1 MPAYRFKVSFQDGKQ
16 KTVYIGK
23 LTPTKSGYYAR
34 LEDGNPV
41 VVSKYA
47 VENLINL
54 LDKPPIATPVP
65 TFPAAE
71 FGEVT
76 PTPQP

>member
-1 MPAYRFKVSFQDGKQ
+1 MLG
-16 KTVYIGK
+16 
-23 LTPTKSGYYAR
+23 

-47 VENLINL
+47 VDNLINL

-65 TFPAAE
+65 TLPAAE
-71 FGEVT
+71 FGVIT